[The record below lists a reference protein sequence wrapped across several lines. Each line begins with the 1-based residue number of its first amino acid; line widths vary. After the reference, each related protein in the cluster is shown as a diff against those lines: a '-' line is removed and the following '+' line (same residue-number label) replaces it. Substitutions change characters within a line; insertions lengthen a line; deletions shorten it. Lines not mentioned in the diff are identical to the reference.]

1 MSGKHSMTDGTASN
15 FHMDVE
21 DQQNNFLRAGTIGVS
36 ERVELSSNLTTEEK
50 KDPILTT
57 EGKGSTFKSPIVV
70 EVNELNGTDEESE
83 DSLETDESSE
93 DEQEEPLEVKKT
105 EARQETAKEKEQP
118 LKWTS
123 EIATQ
128 DPFHFT

>member
-105 EARQETAKEKEQP
+105 EARHETAKEKEQP

-123 EIATQ
+123 
-128 DPFHFT
+128 